1 MSVINGLTDTQERYL
16 ETIFRLETEQR
27 VARVKDIAKTL
38 DVKAPTV
45 TNIVKGLAEK
55 GMVDYE
61 PYGIISLTE
70 KGSQA
75 GRDLMLRHRA
85 TLDFLH
91 NVLGVPKSTAEKV
104 AGQIEHSLPS
114 AVLCRLVQFNEHY
127 ANNVGDKFLWNSACA
142 GLCESRYTVDCIK
155 EPEAEEVGS

>member
-1 MSVINGLTDTQERYL
+1 MSVITGLTDTQERYL
-16 ETIFRLETEQR
+16 ETIFRLETELR
-27 VARVKDIAKTL
+27 VARVKDIASTL

-70 KGSQA
+70 EGSKA
-75 GRDLMLRHRA
+75 GRDLVLRHQA

-91 NVLGVPKSTAEKV
+91 NILGVPKSTAESV
-104 AGQIEHSLPS
+104 AAQIEHTLPA

-127 ANNVGDKFLWNSACA
+127 AKQVNQKYFWNADCA
-142 GLCESRYTVDCIK
+142 GLCESRYTIDCIK
-155 EPEAEEVGS
+155 DSETVGT

>member
-16 ETIFRLETEQR
+16 EAIFRLETEQR

-38 DVKAPTV
+38 NVKAPTV

-70 KGSQA
+70 EGSQA

-91 NVLGVPKSTAEKV
+91 NVLGVPKSTAENV

-114 AVLCRLVQFNEHY
+114 AVLCRLVQFNAHY
-127 ANNVGDKFLWNSACA
+127 ANKVDDKFFWDSHCA
-142 GLCESRYTVDCIK
+142 GLCESRYTIDCIND
-155 EPEAEEVGS
+155 PEAVGS